1 VKAARLAGRTFTAYY
16 VSTVPGQMPDALSG
30 KGQRWIKVM
39 RLEMEESYKAMGAWL
54 LGLGTRVVL

>member
-1 VKAARLAGRTFTAYY
+1 
-16 VSTVPGQMPDALSG
+16 MPDALSG